1 MGKSVIEDR
10 GDVAILRLNNGVTN
24 AIDPALLDDLDTSLQ
39 TIKETYRGLV
49 LAGGTRFF
57 SIGFDLPQLLRM
69 NRDAMTA
76 FFDKFNHIA
85 FQLFT
90 LPLPAA
96 CAIAGH
102 AIAGGNIL
110 ALTCDYRFAAA
121 EEKQIGLNE
130 IRLGLPVPHLA
141 DLMLRQIIG
150 DRKATEMIYSGR
162 FITLETAEGIGLIDE
177 RIPLSDLDA
186 LAADRVAE
194 LAAFMQPAFAAIK
207 ANRVEAV
214 CRQYKRDCLAKR
226 ETFLDCWFN
235 PSTQALL
242 QAAVEKF

>member
-1 MGKSVIEDR
+1 MGKSVIEDH
-10 GDVAILRLNNGVTN
+10 GSVAILRLNNGVTN
-24 AIDPALLDDLDTSLQ
+24 AISPSLLDDLDSSLGA
-39 TIKETYRGLV
+39 IREKYRGLV
-49 LAGGTRFF
+49 LAGGTKFF

-69 NRDAMTA
+69 DRDAMTA

-85 FQLFT
+85 LELFT
-90 LPLPAA
+90 LPLPTA

-110 ALTCDYRFAAA
+110 ALTCDYRYAAA

-150 DRKATEMIYSGR
+150 DRKATEMIYSGK
-162 FITLETAEGIGLIDE
+162 FISLETAEDMGLIDE
-177 RIPLSDLDA
+177 RVPSSDLDA
-186 LAADRVAE
+186 IATARVAE

-214 CRQYKRDCLAKR
+214 CRQYERDYQAKR
-226 ETFLDCWFN
+226 ETWLDCWFN
-235 PSTQALL
+235 SSTQALL
-242 QAAVEKF
+242 HKAVEKF